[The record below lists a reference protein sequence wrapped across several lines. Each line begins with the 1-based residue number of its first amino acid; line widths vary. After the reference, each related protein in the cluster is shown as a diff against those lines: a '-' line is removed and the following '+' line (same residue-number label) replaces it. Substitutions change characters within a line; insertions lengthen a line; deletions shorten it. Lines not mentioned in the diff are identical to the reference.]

1 MSKSI
6 GKLLRGEYEPMP
18 SNAEINRH
26 RKEDILGRTKRRHPE
41 WFPEYVQDKSEN
53 FENAS
58 MESSFNPSSV
68 QLYQPSER
76 DAIARGI
83 WAAGD
88 FIDGFVNGAAEIV
101 FYDPY
106 KDGYGNDNQ
115 KIGQTIYDFYHGD
128 NRLMQSSKLRHPE
141 MYIQEV
147 QKKIDNFSKTQ
158 CFPKKEEYTSR
169 PQAPYQDNLVDKIN
183 RSVNFLGY
191 LGTGTIEA
199 YPLMLER
206 GIDRATMGGY
216 KFINN
221 KLGGNYQQ
229 RNYLER
235 RLEEQENLANSS
247 DIAEVIAN
255 QDWGMFA
262 LEKIYKLTD

>member
-6 GKLLRGEYEPMP
+6 GKLLRGDYAPMP

-26 RKEDILGRTKRRHPE
+26 RKEDILGRTKRRRPE
-41 WFPEYVQDKSEN
+41 WFPDNVQDKSDN
-53 FENAS
+53 L
-58 MESSFNPSSV
+58 ESFSTDASFNPSSE

-83 WAAGD
+83 WFAGD
-88 FIDGFVNGAAEIV
+88 FINGAAEEVADRI

-106 KDGYGNDNQ
+106 KDGYGDDNQ
-115 KIGQTIYDFYHGD
+115 KIGQTIYDFYHGN
-128 NRLMQSSKLRHPE
+128 NRLMRSSKLRHPE
-141 MYIQEV
+141 MYIQGV

-158 CFPKKEEYTSR
+158 CIPKKEEYTPR

-183 RSVNFLGY
+183 RSVNFLGDW
-191 LGTGTIEA
+191 GTETINA
-199 YPLMLER
+199 YPLMFER
-206 GIDRATMGGY
+206 VVDRATMGGY

-235 RLEEQENLANSS
+235 ILLRQENLENQLDMAEILANK
-247 DIAEVIAN
+247 DL
-255 QDWGMFA
+255 GMFA
-262 LEKIYKLTD
+262 LENIYKLND